1 MNNLQTRF
9 DDLNVDKLKTI
20 PAYLKTLNDVV
31 SKEVVKK
38 ILYNKLNTKGNN
50 SENII
55 SDVSTLILTNQY
67 NTGKQTLEKK
77 LVMTRIRH
85 LMVVV

>member
-67 NTGKQTLEKK
+67 NTGKQT
-77 LVMTRIRH
+77 
-85 LMVVV
+85 